1 LGAPGGGLSAQLQ
14 PWRCPLHEAISRCS
28 VVGLAIG
35 QPSTEPIRR
44 RREQD
49 SPQTVHPQYVVPH
62 ATDFVEV
69 DAHYESPANETE
81 ACKPVQVTTQW
92 ESARYGTEEEI
103 HRSSTPRPLGG
114 SSRCGVVCFSCLSAA
129 SAPLSHRC
137 SDPLAPRRTPR
148 PAPGPL
154 LIFRKIH
161 LYGKTKKSTHGH
173 TNHKTDR
180 VDLCIRTRS
189 RHTA

>member
-1 LGAPGGGLSAQLQ
+1 
-14 PWRCPLHEAISRCS
+14 

-69 DAHYESPANETE
+69 DAHYESPANEAE

-92 ESARYGTEEEI
+92 ESARYGTVIE
-103 HRSSTPRPLGG
+103 
-114 SSRCGVVCFSCLSAA
+114 V
-129 SAPLSHRC
+129 
-137 SDPLAPRRTPR
+137 
-148 PAPGPL
+148 
-154 LIFRKIH
+154 
-161 LYGKTKKSTHGH
+161 
-173 TNHKTDR
+173 
-180 VDLCIRTRS
+180 TRS
-189 RHTA
+189 GLPDR